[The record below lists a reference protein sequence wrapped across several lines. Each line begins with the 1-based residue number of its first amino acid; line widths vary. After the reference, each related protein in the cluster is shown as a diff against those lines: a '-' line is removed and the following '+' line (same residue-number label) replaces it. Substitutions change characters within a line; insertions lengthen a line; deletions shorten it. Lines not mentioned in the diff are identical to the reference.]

1 MIKVAI
7 IGSGKLAQN
16 LLRACCLNKFEVTA
30 LWARNTKKAEEL
42 AHNFKVPLAGS
53 LQAASVQTDIVF
65 LAISD
70 NAIEEL
76 AAIINTQAIVVHCS
90 GILPA
95 SILKTNANYGVF
107 WPIQTFSETRT
118 LDFNEIPIAIE
129 ASDEE
134 NKRILEVVA
143 DTLGQKA
150 IMVNEGQRQHLHLAA
165 VFVNNFSNHL
175 FSLMHDF
182 LGKNHLD
189 FKYLLPLISETA
201 EKLKVLSPAEAQTGP
216 ASRGD
221 ENSMEIHRKILVNEP
236 KLLEIYDLISKSI
249 ATK

>member
-16 LLRACCLNKFEVTA
+16 LLRACCQGEFEVTA
-30 LWARNTKKAEEL
+30 LWARNTQKAEEL
-42 AHNFKVPLAGS
+42 AQAFKVPIADS
-53 LQAASVQTDIVF
+53 LQAASVQTDMVF

-70 NAIEEL
+70 NAIEVIARE
-76 AAIINTQAIVVHCS
+76 INTQAIVVHCS

-95 SILKTNANYGVF
+95 TILRKHANYGVF
-107 WPIQTFSETRT
+107 WPIQTFSEHRI
-118 LDFNEIPIAIE
+118 LNFKDIPIAIE

-150 IMVNEGQRQHLHLAA
+150 IMVSQTQRQNLHLSA

-175 FSLMHDF
+175 FVLMQDF
-182 LGKNHLD
+182 LGRNQLSFD
-189 FKYLLPLISETA
+189 NLLPLILETA

-221 ENSMEIHRKILVNEP
+221 ENSLEIHRKIMANEP
-236 KLLEIYDLISKSI
+236 KLLDIYNLISKSI
-249 ATK
+249 TTK

>member
-53 LQAASVQTDIVF
+53 LQAVSVQTDIVF

-76 AAIINTQAIVVHCS
+76 AATINTQAIVVHCS

-95 SILKTNANYGVF
+95 TLLKKHANYGVF
-107 WPIQTFSETRT
+107 WPIQTFSEPRT

-150 IMVNEGQRQHLHLAA
+150 IMVNEVQRQHLHLAA

-221 ENSMEIHRKILVNEP
+221 ENSLEIHRKIMANEP
-236 KLLEIYDLISKSI
+236 KLLEIYNLVSKSI
-249 ATK
+249 ITK

>member
-1 MIKVAI
+1 MIKVSI

-16 LLRACCLNKFEVTA
+16 LLRACMQANFEVTA
-30 LWARNTKKAEEL
+30 IWARNLQKAKEL
-42 AHNFKVPLAGS
+42 SQTYKVPIADT

-70 NAIEEL
+70 TAIE
-76 AAIINTQAIVVHCS
+76 AIAKEINTQAIVVHCS

-95 SILKTNANYGVF
+95 TMLRNHTNYGVF
-107 WPIQTFSETRT
+107 WPIQTFSEHRI
-118 LDFNEIPIAIE
+118 LNFKDIPIAIE

-143 DTLGQKA
+143 DTLGLKA
-150 IMVNEGQRQHLHLAA
+150 IMVSEAQRQNLHLSA

-175 FSLMHDF
+175 FVLMQDF
-182 LGKNHLD
+182 LSQKQLSFDN
-189 FKYLLPLISETA
+189 LLPLILETA
-201 EKLKVLSPAEAQTGP
+201 EKLKVLNPAEAQTGP

-249 ATK
+249 TTK